1 MLALVE
7 ELRAGHLAVH
17 SVKPGDV
24 YYDKDGSRF
33 ESLYAF
39 DGVNTPVGKT
49 DINGMSLILL
59 LTHSGVRAL
68 FTGDLN
74 DPIGAYLAKSG
85 HNLKADILK
94 VPHHGAD
101 PLASNDF
108 FDTVGPRMA
117 LVPAPSELWLSERSK
132 RAREYFAARKT
143 KTYVNGIHGHVT
155 VTIFSGLFSG
165 RYEVKGE
172 RE

>member
-1 MLALVE
+1 MWA
-7 ELRAGHLAVH
+7 
-17 SVKPGDV
+17 
-24 YYDKDGSRF
+24 
-33 ESLYAF
+33 LYAF

-85 HNLKADILK
+85 HNGVNNLKADILK
-94 VPHHGAD
+94 VPHPGAD

-108 FDTVGPRMA
+108 FDSVGARVA
-117 LVPAPSELWLSERSK
+117 LVPAPG
-132 RAREYFAARKT
+132 
-143 KTYVNGIHGHVT
+143 N
-155 VTIFSGLFSG
+155 SG
-165 RYEVKGE
+165 
-172 RE
+172 